1 MAAAEELSD
10 YLKKAAGD
18 FPLTPATL
26 YWRVYM
32 VSETHLKSKTTVPS
46 KYHANISKFFAILWR
61 YFFEHKNI
69 DPEKGHFNFPFE
81 PSVITAS
88 QLASLN
94 SSIDSEMRL
103 FMNMQEE
110 TGQPAR
116 IANIMRMGDIGLKV
130 KKIIL
135 NHHDPLNGPDSA
147 LNDNRDAS
155 GVDAILLNRF

>member
-32 VSETHLKSKTTVPS
+32 VAERHLKTKTTVHS

-94 SSIDSEMRL
+94 SGIDSEMRL

-110 TGQPAR
+110 TDQPAR

-130 KKIIL
+130 KKIIV
-135 NHHDPLNGPDSA
+135 NHPDAWIGPDPA
-147 LNDNRDAS
+147 LNDNRDA
-155 GVDAILLNRF
+155 ILADSILPNGR